1 MVQSYAYDSFGKPY
15 IVTGSGTI
23 TSIDNVNN
31 LYGNTRLYTGREYDR
46 EIKLYFLRA
55 RYYDASTGRF
65 ISRDPIGQRDQINL
79 YTYVGNSPL
88 NYIDPT
94 GEFLETVWDVGNI
107 AYDVGRW
114 VKNIGELSWDGMVY
128 AYWSIT
134 DDTCL
139 KKQAVVSAKENF
151 SDLWEVAIDAWT
163 DAAAAIIPFVPAG
176 TTKMVRMGK
185 KIKKSILKPD
195 LSTVSN
201 EKLKR
206 IIGQNYRE
214 WATIGNGSTADAIRY
229 TKETWKLVWWSDH
242 LQKWKDTINALEKL
256 LKSWTLNNAER
267 DMANNILN
275 DLKNALK

>member
-107 AYDVGRW
+107 AYDVGR
-114 VKNIGELSWDGMVY
+114 
-128 AYWSIT
+128 
-134 DDTCL
+134 
-139 KKQAVVSAKENF
+139 
-151 SDLWEVAIDAWT
+151 
-163 DAAAAIIPFVPAG
+163 
-176 TTKMVRMGK
+176 
-185 KIKKSILKPD
+185 
-195 LSTVSN
+195 
-201 EKLKR
+201 
-206 IIGQNYRE
+206 
-214 WATIGNGSTADAIRY
+214 
-229 TKETWKLVWWSDH
+229 
-242 LQKWKDTINALEKL
+242 
-256 LKSWTLNNAER
+256 
-267 DMANNILN
+267 
-275 DLKNALK
+275 